1 MVLDTEYAQSIYG
14 ITISKSTHSH
24 HSNGSE
30 QQSITTKRVEYAAQY
45 AAKKAEMEM
54 NEAITSQ
61 QGELKIL
68 ENQRDLQVLAAK
80 LKAYSQAD
88 SGEA

>member
-14 ITISKSTHSH
+14 TTICKSTRSH
-24 HSNGSE
+24 HSDGSE

-54 NEAITSQ
+54 DEAITAQNHGLDPFDHKSF
-61 QGELKIL
+61 GHLSE
-68 ENQRDLQVLAAK
+68 
-80 LKAYSQAD
+80 
-88 SGEA
+88 